1 MPTIKAIATL
11 ANQHAITDLKIL
23 LFTLDLWN
31 SPAPTVYIF
40 SDLMSA
46 PLIRAIPYSGKVH
59 IKKDVLNAYTGLNR
73 IDMESRRGRLFA
85 TLFADF
91 TAEKTHLMRWALETE
106 PDGVLFCDAD
116 ICHLAPLPTIPD
128 GTDLAL
134 SPHMIRKSDTDKY
147 GVYNAGY
154 LWFKNPE
161 LASKWLDLC
170 ETSRFFEQGCLEDLA
185 INRNLYEFPVQVNYG
200 WWRLWQGVQPPVVLE
215 EEWGIFR
222 EESSSGITVQKQPL
236 QSIHTHWSEKSDRAT
251 SEFNKWVL
259 SQLTRLISNKTKKTA
274 ALVRF
279 LSKI

>member
-1 MPTIKAIATL
+1 MTNIKAIATL
-11 ANQHAITDLKIL
+11 ANQYAIIDLKVL

-40 SDLMSA
+40 SDEVSA

-59 IKKDVLNAYTGLNR
+59 IKSDALNAYTGLNR
-73 IDMESRRGRLFA
+73 ITMERRKGHQFA

-91 TAEKTHLMRWALETE
+91 TAEKTGLMKWALETE

-154 LWFKNPE
+154 LWFKNPQ
-161 LASKWLDLC
+161 LAAKWHELC

-185 INRNLYEFPVQVNYG
+185 KDINLHEFPVQVNYG
-200 WWRLWQGVQPPVVLE
+200 WWRLWQGAQHPAILQ

-222 EESSSGITVQKQPL
+222 EEVNSGITVQKQPL
-236 QSIHTHWSEKSDRAT
+236 QSIHTHWAEKSDRAT
-251 SEFNKWVL
+251 YEFNTWVL
-259 SQLTRLISNKTKKTA
+259 ARLSSIKTKKTV
-274 ALVRF
+274 ALTRF